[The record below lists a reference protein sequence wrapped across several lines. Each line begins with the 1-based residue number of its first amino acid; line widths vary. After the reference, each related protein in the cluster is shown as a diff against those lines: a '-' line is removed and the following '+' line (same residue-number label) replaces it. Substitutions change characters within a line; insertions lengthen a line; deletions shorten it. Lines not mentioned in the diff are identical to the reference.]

1 MGDGFSYL
9 SVLIGAIAYA
19 LYGGIYY
26 SVVLSP
32 KKKDSEGILHRQ
44 SAGPLKYIY
53 SVIAAFV
60 ISFVMAIIIHS
71 IGSDSL
77 LIDVGTGFL
86 IGLMITLVYL
96 KNRLFGL
103 MPKRSFFVAIGDHLV
118 IFTILG
124 IIHGFM
130 M

>member
-9 SVLIGAIAYA
+9 NVLIGAIVYI

-26 SVVLSP
+26 SIALSD
-32 KKKDSEGILHRQ
+32 KKNNEGILNNQ
-44 SAGPLKYIY
+44 SAGPLKYVY

-60 ISFVMAIIIHS
+60 ISFIMAVIIHS

-77 LIDVGTGFL
+77 LVNIGTGFL
-86 IGLMITLVYL
+86 VGLLIILVYL

-103 MPKRSFFVAIGDHLV
+103 ISKRAFFVAIGDHLV
-118 IFTILG
+118 IFTVLG
-124 IIHGFM
+124 AVHGLLM
-130 M
+130 